1 MSSDS
6 QFVTKNGRCS
16 GNCRNLS
23 RRHDSGYNRP
33 SLQTTMAQTQVHLM
47 FKAFS
52 DRTRLRILHLL
63 LEGELCV
70 GDLVTVLHV
79 PQPTASRHLAYL
91 RKAGLV
97 ATRKTGQWNYYKLAK
112 ADSSFHHRLM
122 ECLKGCFQAV
132 PEIRNDAKKIAKLRS
147 SGGCCPK

>member
-1 MSSDS
+1 
-6 QFVTKNGRCS
+6 
-16 GNCRNLS
+16 
-23 RRHDSGYNRP
+23 
-33 SLQTTMAQTQVHLM
+33 MAHTQVNLM

-91 RKAGLV
+91 RKSGLV
-97 ATRKTGQWNYYKLAK
+97 ATRKNGQWNYYKLAK
-112 ADSSFHHRLM
+112 ADSSFHHHLI

-132 PEIRNDAKKIAKLRS
+132 PEIRNDAKKIAILRS
-147 SGGCCPK
+147 AGGCCPK

>member
-1 MSSDS
+1 MSSYS
-6 QFVTKNGRCS
+6 RFVTKTKCGG
-16 GNCRNLS
+16 GNCPSLS
-23 RRHDSGYNRP
+23 RQRRSGYNRL
-33 SLQTTMAQTQVHLM
+33 SLRTTMAQTQVDQM

-70 GDLVTVLHV
+70 GDLVSVLHV

-91 RKAGLV
+91 RKSGLV

-112 ADSSFHHRLM
+112 ADSSFHHHLI